1 MGLNVFENEGASEKG
16 YVEIE
21 DWAWGFCVHFGLEFQ
36 ENSTSTVH
44 FCFSDYD
51 ITKWCKV

>member
-51 ITKWCKV
+51 ITKWCKA